1 MKLRK
6 LLSIFLLLPIFPIIG
21 IPDGDGDG
29 AGDHQGNDDGKN
41 DDDKQDKNN
50 SNTDGESGSTEEED
64 KIYTKKEFTEQ
75 IEKRYARERKKI
87 EKKVR
92 EEFENN
98 KKKEEMTENERLKA
112 EKEETEKNAN
122 SKIEAANKRL
132 IKAEVKT
139 IAVEL
144 NIVDG
149 DGAYQLMNKE
159 NIEVDENG
167 NITGVKEALEEL
179 IKNKTYLVKST
190 PGTSQT
196 QTVGDDQQGKGKKT
210 GGFDMNSLIR
220 RAAGR

>member
-1 MKLRK
+1 MKLKK

-21 IPDGDGDG
+21 VPDSDG
-29 AGDHQGNDDGKN
+29 AGDNQENDDGKN
-41 DDDKQDKNN
+41 ADGEQDKNN
-50 SNTDGESGSTEEED
+50 SNTDGESGSTEED
-64 KIYTKKEFTEQ
+64 KVYTKKEFTEQ

-122 SKIEAANKRL
+122 SKIESANKRL

-196 QTVGDDQQGKGKKT
+196 VGDDQQGKGKKT
-210 GGFDMNSLIR
+210 SGFDMNALIR